1 MCTRFKLKIIGVTL
15 CLLAVLSCVDK
26 TNKTDSKGG
35 KVTTDQDL
43 GKKIKLDSIKLI
55 KLSPRS
61 RKVTDDWMMYV
72 ALNSE
77 IERLETYSIQDVID
91 NSMTIRSVTDS
102 LSETIPEIFKTN
114 AILARVVT
122 LKTHSELLRENS
134 TRIEPVLSEIKELSA
149 KLKFDFRNLNIQ
161 LNEVFIIQDNP
172 GEKDTP

>member
-1 MCTRFKLKIIGVTL
+1 MRYKLKIIGIL
-15 CLLAVLSCVDK
+15 FFILSSLSCSDK
-26 TNKTDSKGG
+26 KNEEDSSKG
-35 KVTTDQDL
+35 KANINQNLV
-43 GKKIKLDSIKLI
+43 KKIELDSIKLI

-61 RKVTDDWMMYV
+61 RKITDNWMMYV

-134 TRIEPVLSEIKELSA
+134 TRIEPVLSEIEKLSA

-161 LNEVFIIQDNP
+161 LNEVFIIQDNL

>member
-1 MCTRFKLKIIGVTL
+1 MRFVLKIIGIILFLV
-15 CLLAVLSCVDK
+15 CSLSC
-26 TNKTDSKGG
+26 SKKKNGNG
-35 KVTTDQDL
+35 VSEEKSNISQNL
-43 GKKIKLDSIKLI
+43 GKKMELDSIKLI
-55 KLSPRS
+55 KLSSRS

-102 LSETIPEIFKTN
+102 LSETIPNIFKTN

-134 TRIEPVLSEIKELSA
+134 TRVEPVLSEIEKLSV
-149 KLKFDFRNLNIQ
+149 KLKLDFRNLNIQ
-161 LNEVFIIQDNP
+161 LNEIFIIQDNP

>member
-1 MCTRFKLKIIGVTL
+1 MRYKLKIIGIL
-15 CLLAVLSCVDK
+15 FFILSSLSCSDK
-26 TNKTDSKGG
+26 KNEEDSSKG
-35 KVTTDQDL
+35 KANINQDL
-43 GKKIKLDSIKLI
+43 VKKIELDSIKLI

-61 RKVTDDWMMYV
+61 RKITDNWMMYV

-134 TRIEPVLSEIKELSA
+134 TRIEPVLSEIEKLSA

-161 LNEVFIIQDNP
+161 LNEVFIIQDNL

>member
-1 MCTRFKLKIIGVTL
+1 
-15 CLLAVLSCVDK
+15 
-26 TNKTDSKGG
+26 
-35 KVTTDQDL
+35 
-43 GKKIKLDSIKLI
+43 
-55 KLSPRS
+55 
-61 RKVTDDWMMYV
+61 MMYV

-134 TRIEPVLSEIKELSA
+134 TRIEPVLSEIEKLSA

-161 LNEVFIIQDNP
+161 LNEVFIIQDNL

>member
-1 MCTRFKLKIIGVTL
+1 MRYKLKIIGIL
-15 CLLAVLSCVDK
+15 FFILSSLSCSDK
-26 TNKTDSKGG
+26 KNEEDSSKG
-35 KVTTDQDL
+35 KANINQDL
-43 GKKIKLDSIKLI
+43 VKKIELDSIKLI

-61 RKVTDDWMMYV
+61 RKITDNWMMYV

-77 IERLETYSIQDVID
+77 IERLETYSIQDIID

-134 TRIEPVLSEIKELSA
+134 TRIEPVLSEIEKLSA

-161 LNEVFIIQDNP
+161 LNEVFIIQDNL

>member
-1 MCTRFKLKIIGVTL
+1 MRMRFKLKIIGIL
-15 CLLAVLSCVDK
+15 FFILSSLSCSDK
-26 TNKTDSKGG
+26 KNEEDSSKG
-35 KVTTDQDL
+35 KANINQDL
-43 GKKIKLDSIKLI
+43 VKKIELDSIKLI

-61 RKVTDDWMMYV
+61 RKITDNWMMYV

-134 TRIEPVLSEIKELSA
+134 TRIEPVLSEIEKLSA

-161 LNEVFIIQDNP
+161 LNEVFIIQDNL

>member
-77 IERLETYSIQDVID
+77 IERLEAYSIQDVID

-102 LSETIPEIFKTN
+102 LSETIPKVFKTN

-134 TRIEPVLSEIKELSA
+134 TRIEPVLSEIEELSA

-161 LNEVFIIQDNP
+161 LNEIFIIQDNP

>member
-1 MCTRFKLKIIGVTL
+1 MCMRYKLKIIGIL
-15 CLLAVLSCVDK
+15 FFILSSLSCSDK
-26 TNKTDSKGG
+26 KNEEDSSKG
-35 KVTTDQDL
+35 KANINQDL
-43 GKKIKLDSIKLI
+43 VKKIELDSIKLI

-61 RKVTDDWMMYV
+61 RKITDNWMMYV

-77 IERLETYSIQDVID
+77 IERLETYSIQDIID

-134 TRIEPVLSEIKELSA
+134 TRIEPVLSEIEKLSA

-161 LNEVFIIQDNP
+161 LNEVFIIQDNL

>member
-1 MCTRFKLKIIGVTL
+1 MYMRFRLKIIGIIFFIVST
-15 CLLAVLSCVDK
+15 LSCSDK
-26 TNKTDSKGG
+26 KDKKDTSEDKANIS
-35 KVTTDQDL
+35 QDL
-43 GKKIKLDSIKLI
+43 GKKIELDSIKLI

-134 TRIEPVLSEIKELSA
+134 TRIEPVVSEIKELSA